1 MPESIVLNGY
11 EIFPFKDNNHF
22 LNFLDDGHWNNILV
36 ALNAEKLMKIDAEL
50 KDLVNNH
57 IGYPDG
63 IGAVLA
69 LKRKGIS
76 SGRIPGAEF
85 WLDII
90 DRHYKDKTFYLVGGK
105 KEVIDMTV
113 AKLKKNYPGINIVN
127 YRDGYMDEAEY
138 NELLED
144 IVIKKPD
151 IVFVAMGSPRQEY
164 IMEEMYS
171 KHEALYMGLG
181 GSFDIYCDLKER
193 APDFFRKNGLE
204 WLYRL
209 FKEPSRLS
217 RQIVYVPFL
226 YKVLRNKL

>member
-217 RQIVYVPFL
+217 RQIVCVPFL

>member
-1 MPESIVLNGY
+1 MSEAVQINGY
-11 EIFPFKDNNHF
+11 RVFPFKNRETF
-22 LNFLDDGHWNNILV
+22 LSFLEDGNWDNILV
-36 ALNAEKLMKIDAEL
+36 ALNAEKLMNNNPKLKKIDN
-50 KDLVNNH
+50 DN
-57 IGYPDG
+57 IGYADG

-69 LKRKGIS
+69 LKRKGIYS
-76 SGRIPGAEF
+76 TRIPGAEF
-85 WLDII
+85 WQDII
-90 DRHYKDKTFYLVGGK
+90 SEYYTDKSFYFVGAK
-105 KEVIDMTV
+105 REVIDMTV

>member
-113 AKLKKNYPGINIVN
+113 QKLAQNFSGINILN
-127 YRDGYMDEAEY
+127 YHDGYINEAESRIMI
-138 NELLED
+138 ED
-144 IVIKKPD
+144 VAAKKPD
-151 IVFVAMGSPRQEY
+151 VVFVAMGSPRQEY
-164 IMEEMYS
+164 LMQEMYE
-171 KHEALYMGLG
+171 KHPALYMGLG
-181 GSFDIYCDLKER
+181 GSFDIYCDIKER
-193 APDFFRKNGLE
+193 APQFFQKSGLE
-204 WLYRL
+204 WFYRL
-209 FKEPSRLS
+209 IKEPSRIS
-217 RQIVYVPFL
+217 RQIVYIPFL
-226 YKVLRNKL
+226 IKVLRNKL